1 LVLFDRKIV
10 SLRRPVGPV
19 APGRIE
25 SCGMNDRPLP
35 FWLAFVCGVVL
46 AVPVPTSAQ
55 SGADFDP
62 SWYNPDAPHVQI
74 GVTSDG
80 VYRVAGSALK
90 DALPDGTTL
99 SDISPETIRFLENG
113 EEIPIHVENTDGGSL
128 DGAST
133 LTFVG
138 QRNRGTDERWAYDG
152 DASAQSSTHRSLYSD
167 TTYYWMTWGG
177 ENGVRYEPNSPSSS
191 STTSALRDTVRIER
205 DQYYY
210 FGRSGSTGNP
220 LYTESEGY
228 YWRRF
233 RHNNTDPLSDTY
245 TLPVG
250 RRADTDASL
259 GLTLRLDA
267 ETASCHRVEIEGEL
281 RQSDGS
287 VAFESLTTT
296 EWQNADRTT
305 VETSLSQN
313 QIPESGLTLRIT
325 SYNDGFS
332 DDLNC
337 PDPADTPNHVLFDWA
352 EAAYTRSLSARG
364 NDWQRFVAP
373 TTDPETFA
381 LTGHAGDSVRVY
393 SPADARRYT
402 AATDGDTALVS
413 ASPTTAPAPHW
424 AVGSDGFKDPA
435 TIEPDA
441 PSNWSDPGAH
451 GADYLLLTTEAL
463 LPAAQQLADY
473 RRSHDGYEVE
483 VALVQNVFDEFDY
496 GRPTPIAIRRFVH
509 ATEEWNRSPEFLSI
523 FADAQY
529 PIRDGSVDTTYPEWS
544 IPSFGYAPSDGWYAM
559 QSDGPNDW
567 SELLAVGRV
576 PVRSVAQGELFLE
589 KLQSYEQAPL
599 ERWQKRMLLLAGG
612 TNESEQ
618 SQLQFYSNRWGEIA
632 ASDTASIDG
641 NDVPVHTGADTLR
654 YYKNVNDALDD
665 SFQDSLA
672 VDLKRGAG
680 WLNYFG
686 HSAAQTWEIVT
697 DPPSEFDNA
706 GRLPIVISLGC
717 RTGSFAGGRFEEK
730 DAPSLGEQLVVGS
743 VRPDGTP
750 RDGALNGGIA
760 HFGESALGN
769 LVPSA
774 RLNDALV
781 REVFVDTSRVLGEAI
796 RSAKAEIDAN
806 FGNSDFYVK
815 HLLQYGLLGDPATNM
830 ALPSKPD
837 LHVSS
842 SLIETEPTAPVP
854 SDELSVAVRL
864 QNRGLIP
871 ADSVTARLTWEQ
883 PGGTTT
889 PRTRRFDRFAL
900 EQPLSF
906 SFSLDENAIGTNTFR
921 ATVDPADEYDEG
933 NETNNLAER
942 EQVVFDTGVSLLA
955 PSDFGTVSSEQPSLE
970 FTVSGQ
976 TDDRIP
982 VVLQLD
988 TVPDF
993 SSPARREVQREL
1005 DGLRGTWAPSN
1016 LSSNQTYY
1024 WRARLAEAG
1033 AETWQS
1039 SQFTIAPEVPEQS
1052 WLQRDR
1058 LFASNP
1064 TSRLRR
1070 SNRFWSFGEY
1080 RRNVLTH
1087 ANRGNASRV
1096 NGFILDGTARYEY
1109 LQFGFGVLVLDRSSG
1124 RVRGSESFPTYDL
1137 RDDLEDD
1144 VGDQQE
1150 AIDALATFLDEVP
1163 QEGDY
1168 VFIRTR
1174 HLGRQSGPSIP
1185 SEVKSLLKTLGTDQ
1199 PHSQAIDTLT
1209 YNHVWALKT
1218 RKGRP
1223 DETVERVSP
1232 PSESEEVKEINLE
1245 SEPSFSHA
1253 SGTTLSPRIGPA
1265 SDWSSLQW
1273 SGTAPDAE
1281 DAISLDVL
1289 AQDSTVLIEDLNGPS
1304 GERDLSSIDAD
1315 THPYLHLR
1323 ATLTDSTSRTA
1334 PQLDEWTVS
1343 HTGVPEL
1350 AVDPSGL
1357 RTLSDTLQQGE
1368 RASAPLPV
1376 VNFGPVASDP
1386 VRVNAT
1392 LEDESNVSTTLL
1404 TDTLQALSPDGG
1416 RDTTTLSFSSTEF
1429 SGANVLTV
1437 EAGAG
1442 GSPERLPSNNT
1453 AVRNLFVQRDQTP
1466 PSVRVLAN
1474 GREIPTTS
1482 DDVADFQAPQLPF
1495 VSTTPT
1501 LEILVQDD
1509 NANLA
1514 LDDTSHTDV
1523 YLKGGLPS
1531 RGPNLGTRF
1540 RRIPFTSDRLE
1551 FMPPDS
1557 GATDPL
1563 RVLFEP
1569 ELPGRDSTYTLKVE
1583 ASDPQGNA
1591 VEPYQGSFR
1600 VQQEQMIRNVYPY
1613 PNPMNTQT
1621 TFAFRVEGGRDEALH
1636 DFALRIYTLSG
1647 RLVRQLEERHLDN
1660 PLSVG
1665 WNTLP
1670 WNGRDQDGDRVATG
1684 VYLYRVRI
1692 EGSETTFRG
1701 NIEKISVIR

>member
-1 LVLFDRKIV
+1 
-10 SLRRPVGPV
+10 
-19 APGRIE
+19 
-25 SCGMNDRPLP
+25 M
-35 FWLAFVCGVVL
+35 
-46 AVPVPTSAQ
+46 
-55 SGADFDP
+55 
-62 SWYNPDAPHVQI
+62 
-74 GVTSDG
+74 
-80 VYRVAGSALK
+80 
-90 DALPDGTTL
+90 
-99 SDISPETIRFLENG
+99 
-113 EEIPIHVENTDGGSL
+113 
-128 DGAST
+128 
-133 LTFVG
+133 
-138 QRNRGTDERWAYDG
+138 
-152 DASAQSSTHRSLYSD
+152 
-167 TTYYWMTWGG
+167 
-177 ENGVRYEPNSPSSS
+177 
-191 STTSALRDTVRIER
+191 
-205 DQYYY
+205 
-210 FGRSGSTGNP
+210 
-220 LYTESEGY
+220 
-228 YWRRF
+228 
-233 RHNNTDPLSDTY
+233 
-245 TLPVG
+245 
-250 RRADTDASL
+250 
-259 GLTLRLDA
+259 
-267 ETASCHRVEIEGEL
+267 
-281 RQSDGS
+281 
-287 VAFESLTTT
+287 
-296 EWQNADRTT
+296 
-305 VETSLSQN
+305 
-313 QIPESGLTLRIT
+313 
-325 SYNDGFS
+325 
-332 DDLNC
+332 
-337 PDPADTPNHVLFDWA
+337 
-352 EAAYTRSLSARG
+352 
-364 NDWQRFVAP
+364 
-373 TTDPETFA
+373 
-381 LTGHAGDSVRVY
+381 
-393 SPADARRYT
+393 
-402 AATDGDTALVS
+402 
-413 ASPTTAPAPHW
+413 
-424 AVGSDGFKDPA
+424 
-435 TIEPDA
+435 
-441 PSNWSDPGAH
+441 
-451 GADYLLLTTEAL
+451 
-463 LPAAQQLADY
+463 
-473 RRSHDGYEVE
+473 
-483 VALVQNVFDEFDY
+483 
-496 GRPTPIAIRRFVH
+496 
-509 ATEEWNRSPEFLSI
+509 
-523 FADAQY
+523 
-529 PIRDGSVDTTYPEWS
+529 
-544 IPSFGYAPSDGWYAM
+544 
-559 QSDGPNDW
+559 
-567 SELLAVGRV
+567 
-576 PVRSVAQGELFLE
+576 
-589 KLQSYEQAPL
+589 
-599 ERWQKRMLLLAGG
+599 
-612 TNESEQ
+612 
-618 SQLQFYSNRWGEIA
+618 
-632 ASDTASIDG
+632 
-641 NDVPVHTGADTLR
+641 R
-654 YYKNVNDALDD
+654 YYKKVNDALDD

-717 RTGSFAGGRFEEK
+717 RTASFAGGRFEEK

-743 VRPDGTP
+743 VQSDGTP

-769 LVPSA
+769 LIPSA

-781 REVFVDTSRVLGEAI
+781 REGFVDTSRVLGEAI
-796 RSAKAEIDAN
+796 RSAKAEIDAD

-854 SDELSVAVRL
+854 SDELSVTVRL
-864 QNRGLIP
+864 QNRGLIS

-883 PGGTTT
+883 PDGTTT
-889 PRTRRFDRFAL
+889 RRTRRFDRFAL

-906 SFSLDENAIGTNTFR
+906 SFSLDENAIGPNTFR
-921 ATVDPADEYDEG
+921 ATVDPDDE
-933 NETNNLAER
+933 
-942 EQVVFDTGVSLLA
+942 F
-955 PSDFGTVSSEQPSLE
+955 E

-1070 SNRFWSFGEY
+1070 SNRAWQFETY
-1080 RRNVLTH
+1080 NRNVLTFSE
-1087 ANRGNASRV
+1087 RGQGSRV

-1109 LQFGFGVLVLDRSSG
+1109 LQFGFGVLVLDRSAG

-1163 QEGDY
+1163 REGDY

-1199 PHSQAIDTLT
+1199 SYSQAIDTLT

-1289 AQDSTVLIEDLNGPS
+1289 AQDSTVLLEDLNGPS

-1376 VNFGPVASDP
+1376 VNFGPVASAP

-1404 TDTLQALSPDGG
+1404 TDTLQALPPDGG

-1482 DDVADFQAPQLPF
+1482 DDVGSFQAPQLPF

-1501 LEILVQDD
+1501 LEIHVQDD

-1514 LDDTSHTDV
+1514 LDDTSHADV

-1531 RGPNLGTRF
+1531 RGPNLGTQF

-1557 GATDPL
+1557 GTTDPL

-1591 VEPYQGSFR
+1591 TEPYQGSFR
-1600 VQQEQMIRNVYPY
+1600 VQEEQVIRDVYPY
-1613 PNPMNTQT
+1613 PNPMNTHT

-1636 DFALRIYTLSG
+1636 DFTLRIYTLSG
-1647 RLVRQLEERHLDN
+1647 RLVRQLEKRHLDN

-1665 WNTLP
+1665 WNTLS
-1670 WNGRDQDGDRVATG
+1670 WNGRDQDGDRVVPG
-1684 VYLYRVRI
+1684 VYLYRVKI

-1701 NIEKISVIR
+1701 DVEKISVIR